1 MLKSSLLTTA
11 AVLTLGGA
19 ATAQSI
25 DYESLE
31 LVFGEPVTTSATG
44 KPQRASDAPASMTI
58 VSKEE
63 IRRSGATSLPRI
75 LKQFAGIDVTQSA
88 AEGYDVFVRGG
99 TTSLNPGLLVLVDG
113 RQVYLDHYG
122 YTDWSGL
129 GIQLD
134 DIQQVEIVKG
144 PNSALFGFNAAV
156 GVVNIVTI
164 NPALSERQIV
174 SAAIGPDG
182 EAAVS
187 GVTTFKL
194 NDAAAI
200 RLSAGYRASDEF
212 AGANAEIA
220 AIGGTPAGD
229 PEAASIALDGRF
241 QLADKTEL
249 KLETTYSEFDKY
261 AANPSSNGLLFFE
274 SETQSYRAQVSHEGF
289 GGLLKVGAYL
299 NELEQSFA
307 GATHEQ
313 SVLVVDAQHI
323 FKLGARDSFRV
334 LGEYRQNEFQTIEAS
349 DQLVLFDLAGQ
360 VGYDAF
366 ALGGM
371 WERAL
376 TDTLTSTIAVRL
388 DSVELNQDGDI
399 DPISGFLPGD
409 FDQSISE
416 VSYNAGL
423 VWKPTDTD
431 TLRAIAARGA
441 QSPSL
446 IALGVSIAFPSAT
459 APGGVVNLPGDPS
472 IEPSSV
478 SSYELGYVRALNDKM
493 QFAATAFY
501 TDRQD
506 IIQFAGVLPTSV
518 PPQSALVTFS
528 QFQDG
533 DYQTAGLELSLER
546 KEERSNWQLNYTYV
560 DVQEDIPGQTL
571 FGQPALPAAFEGM
584 TPSHRLNAVYGHK
597 IGRLTGDFHLNYTSE
612 TQIPLSAGLGQPFS
626 NRDIDQSFNADFR
639 LGYQFI
645 DQLEIFAVGENLF
658 DDENAGRF
666 YTESETRGRIGIRGV
681 F

>member
-1 MLKSSLLTTA
+1 MLKSTLLTA
-11 AVLTLGGA
+11 AAALALGS
-19 ATAQSI
+19 TVSAQSI
-25 DYESLE
+25 DYKSLE
-31 LVFGEPVTTSATG
+31 LIFGEPVTTSATG

-58 VSKEE
+58 VSKDE

-75 LKQFAGIDVTQSA
+75 LKRFAGIDVSQAA
-88 AEGYDVFVRGG
+88 AEGYDVFIRGG

-164 NPALSERQIV
+164 NPAFSDRRVV

-182 EAAVS
+182 ETAVS
-187 GVTTFKL
+187 GVSTFKL
-194 NDAAAI
+194 SDSAAL

-212 AGANAEIA
+212 ADTNSEILA
-220 AIGGTPAGD
+220 VAGTPAGD
-229 PEAASIALDGRF
+229 PEATSIALDGQF
-241 QLADKTEL
+241 QLADKTAL
-249 KLETTYSEFDKY
+249 KLEATYNEFDKY

-307 GATHEQ
+307 GSTHEQ

-323 FKLGARDSFRV
+323 FKIGARDSFRV
-334 LGEYRQNEFQTIEAS
+334 LGEYRQNEFQTVEAS
-349 DQLVLFDLAGQ
+349 DPRILFDLAGQ

-366 ALGGM
+366 AVGGM
-371 WERAL
+371 WERVL
-376 TDTLTSTIAVRL
+376 TDTLTSTVAVRL
-388 DSVELNQDGDI
+388 DSVELFQDGAI
-399 DPISGFLPGD
+399 DPVSGFAPDD
-409 FDQSISE
+409 FDQNFSE
-416 VSYNAGL
+416 ISYNAGL
-423 VWKPTDTD
+423 VWKPTDAD
-431 TLRAIAARGA
+431 TLRAIVARGA

-478 SSYELGYVRALNDKM
+478 SSYELGYVRALSDNT
-493 QFAATAFY
+493 QFAATAFF

-518 PPQSALVTFS
+518 PPQSSLVTFS

-533 DYQTAGLELSLER
+533 DYQTAGLELSLGR
-546 KEERSNWQLNYTYV
+546 KEETSNWQLNYAFV
-560 DVQEDIPGQTL
+560 DVQEDIPGQTF
-571 FGQPALPAAFEGM
+571 FGQPALPAAFEDM
-584 TPSHRLNAVYGHK
+584 TASHRLNAVYGRK

-612 TQIPLSAGLGQPFS
+612 TLIPLSAGLGQTFAT
-626 NRDIDQSFNADFR
+626 RDVDESFNADFR
-639 LGYQFI
+639 LGFQLNK
-645 DQLEIFAVGENLF
+645 QLEVFAVGENLF
-658 DDENAGRF
+658 DDESAGRF